1 MHYKII
7 VVSYFQNHI
16 FTIHLKTLFSLSLLQ
31 SSQHYN
37 FVLLFTVLNLRPIQ
51 GYIYISLSV
60 INKQNVTLLNKIKLP
75 SPYSLQLPI
84 APQLKTKFIPKLLL
98 HAGIWPV
105 LDLNRSGNGFKN
117 LCVNMW
123 R

>member
-60 INKQNVTLLNKIKLP
+60 INKQNVTLLNKINLP

>member
-16 FTIHLKTLFSLSLLQ
+16 FTLHLKTLFSLSLLQ

-60 INKQNVTLLNKIKLP
+60 INKQNVTLLNKINLP